1 MEAIREADA
10 AGHKLYDLE
19 ASEARRLADN
29 IPLPQIPGLDTTTPE
44 GEEFAKRV
52 MLMRYVPVA
61 GPNEGSS
68 EFIWGMLEIAPDV
81 DNASMPHYVIT
92 DQNGILRG
100 DGDG

>member
-61 GPNEGSS
+61 GPMKGVLSLSGEC
-68 EFIWGMLEIAPDV
+68 
-81 DNASMPHYVIT
+81 
-92 DQNGILRG
+92 
-100 DGDG
+100 